1 MKDYILPFFAF
12 LVGVVPSVLMFF
24 GVPNIISNYI
34 KSRWDQKLDVLK
46 AEQEK
51 ELQKELEAIRY
62 DNSIRISE
70 IQHEFQI
77 KYQQLEHEF
86 SVKFETMKKEYEVLP
101 VLYEKIIT
109 AFEYYRFNYKGGD
122 LTNDVLRF
130 VADAKNYTTLN
141 KFFISSEI
149 FEKAKECE
157 ESIFDYLYSKSE
169 FRGNGSAR
177 NGLSKTEIKN
187 IENKIELLIDDLEI
201 LIQNKLD

>member
-109 AFEYYRFNYKGGD
+109 AFEYYRLNYTGGM
-122 LTNDVLRF
+122 LTNDELKF
-130 VADAKNYTTLN
+130 IADAKNYITLN

-149 FEKAKECE
+149 FDKSKECE
-157 ESIFDYLYSKSE
+157 ELISYYLDSKSE
-169 FRGNGSAR
+169 YGGSGSAR
-177 NGLSKTEIKN
+177 DAYLELTIRQLDKKIGLSID
-187 IENKIELLIDDLEI
+187 ELEV
-201 LIQNKLD
+201 LIQNKLK

>member
-1 MKDYILPFFAF
+1 MKDYILTFFAF
-12 LVGVVPSVLMFF
+12 LAGVVPSILLFF

-70 IQHEFQI
+70 IQNEFQT

-86 SVKFETMKKEYEVLP
+86 SVKFETMKKEYDVLP

-109 AFEYYRFNYKGGD
+109 AFEYYRLNYKGGT
-122 LTNDVLRF
+122 LTNDLLKF
-130 VADAKNYTTLN
+130 IADAKNYITLN

-149 FEKAKECE
+149 FDKSKECE
-157 ESIFDYLYSKSE
+157 ESIFDYLHIKSE
-169 FRGNGSAR
+169 DRAKGSAR
-177 NGLSKTEIKN
+177 DIYLQSEIRRL
-187 IENKIELLIDDLEI
+187 ENKIDSLIDDLEI
-201 LIQNKLD
+201 LIQNKLH

>member
-1 MKDYILPFFAF
+1 MKEYILPFFAF
-12 LVGVVPSVLMFF
+12 LVGVVPSALMFF

-34 KSRWDQKLDVLK
+34 KSRWDQKLDILK

-109 AFEYYRFNYKGGD
+109 AFEYYRLNYKGGK
-122 LTNDVLRF
+122 LTNDVLKF
-130 VADAKNYTTLN
+130 IADAKNYITLN

-149 FEKAKECE
+149 FDKSKECE
-157 ESIFDYLYSKSE
+157 ELIFYYLDSKSE
-169 FRGNGSAR
+169 YGGSGSAR
-177 NGLSKTEIKN
+177 DVYLELTIKQLDK
-187 IENKIELLIDDLEI
+187 KIGLLIDELEV
-201 LIQNKLD
+201 LIQNKLN